1 MARTR
6 QLHWAGLAAVAVLV
20 TACGGGAPPAPT
32 VKVDRGPVS
41 TSVSASGTLVSTN
54 EANLGF
60 ADRGKVAE
68 IMVKVGDKVTAGQA
82 LARLD
87 DGALTQALASAKAKL
102 DQQNAALG
110 KITGSYTVE
119 GAQAALDA
127 ANSVLDATK
136 RNVNAVNEAN
146 SAATRRAQIQL
157 DFDREVLRSTSCE
170 PPTTAQ
176 PLAPAAQ
183 QQPQPTKK
191 PKPSNGGSDDDNASS
206 NGLIGMGEPTT
217 AQVRP
222 VAFSTPLTGDD
233 DDDGFETCS
242 G

>member
-157 DFDREVLRSTSCE
+157 DFDRQVLRRYVMRGSGDNGG
-170 PPTTAQ
+170 TTAR
-176 PLAPAAQ
+176 
-183 QQPQPTKK
+183 QPQPQ
-191 PKPSNGGSDDDNASS
+191 PQPQPAADQAAEAEQQRSDDAAA
-206 NGLIGMGEPTT
+206 PT
-217 AQVRP
+217 A
-222 VAFSTPLTGDD
+222 
-233 DDDGFETCS
+233 
-242 G
+242 